1 MNAGQDKPQEAT
13 SPHGETPG
21 AFTGRL
27 PALLAAHQHWVQT
40 GGKEGKRAD
49 LAESALGRA
58 SLRLVVLSDA
68 NLQGADLKRA
78 MLANARLQG
87 ADLSFA
93 TGLTHEQ
100 LTSARLDTSTR
111 LPVELKV
118 PAPSPPAVH

>member
-21 AFTGRL
+21 AVPGRL
-27 PALLAAHQHWVQT
+27 PAILAAHQHWVQT
-40 GGKEGKRAD
+40 GGKEGKRA
-49 LAESALGRA
+49 
-58 SLRLVVLSDA
+58 
-68 NLQGADLKRA
+68 N
-78 MLANARLQG
+78 LQG

-93 TGLTHEQ
+93 TGLTREQ
-100 LTSARLDTSTR
+100 LTSVRLDATTR